1 MTLTLSCTFATSN
14 RSHEH
19 ARIAEELGYTRAFFY
34 DSPSLY
40 PDVWVQLC
48 RAADRTERIILG
60 PGCLVPSLRHP
71 ATNAAAIATL
81 ASIAGPQRVCVA
93 FGTGFT
99 GRLMLGKRPM
109 RWADVVEYVR
119 TVKALLRGEQVEW
132 EGSLIQLMHPEGF
145 GVPLPIE
152 VPIVLGAAGPKGA
165 AAARE
170 VADGVL
176 CAPEPLPGFDRT
188 ILFNYGT
195 VLDEGE
201 DPNSERVIA
210 AAGPG
215 MTMVFHFLYE
225 HRMLHLLPG
234 TDAWVAAYEEIE
246 PATRHL
252 AMHDRHLVAVTERD
266 RPFISGDILAAS
278 GMATTPGQLRD
289 KLAKMEESGVTEVA
303 YQPAGP
309 DIPRELEAFAKAATG

>member
-1 MTLTLSCTFATSN
+1 MSLTISCTFATSN
-14 RSHEH
+14 QSHEH
-19 ARIAEELGYTRAFFY
+19 ARIAEELGYTRAWFY

-60 PGCLVPSLRHP
+60 PGCLIPSLRHP
-71 ATNAAAIATL
+71 ATSASAIATL
-81 ASIAGPQRVCVA
+81 ASIAGRERVCVA

-109 RWADVVEYVR
+109 RWADVSHYVR
-119 TVKALLRGEQVEW
+119 TVRALLRGEQVEW
-132 EGSLIQLMHPEGF
+132 DGSIIQLMYTEGF
-145 GVPLPIE
+145 GVPLPLE
-152 VPIVLGAAGPKGA
+152 VPVVLGAAGPKGA

-176 CAPEPLPGFDRT
+176 CAPEALPGFDWT

-201 DPNSERVIA
+201 DPDSERVIA

-225 HRMLHLLPG
+225 HRMLDKLPG
-234 TDAWVAAYEEIE
+234 ADAWAAAYEGID
-246 PATRHL
+246 PATKHL

-266 RPFISGDILAAS
+266 RPFISGDVLMAS
-278 GMATTPGQLRD
+278 GMAMTPQQLRD

-309 DIPRELEAFAKAATG
+309 DIPRELEAFAKAAHG

>member
-1 MTLTLSCTFATSN
+1 MSLTLSCTFATSN
-14 RSHEH
+14 QSHEH
-19 ARIAEELGYTRAFFY
+19 ARIAEELGYTRAWFY

-40 PDVWVQLC
+40 PDVWIQLA
-48 RAADRTERIILG
+48 RAADRTSRIVLG

-81 ASIAGPQRVCVA
+81 ASIAGPDRVCVA

-109 RWADVVEYVR
+109 KWADVVEYVR
-119 TVKALLRGEQVEW
+119 TVKALLRGEQVMW
-132 EGSLIQLMHPEGF
+132 DGGLIQLMHPEGF
-145 GVPLPIE
+145 GVRLPIE

-176 CAPEPLPGFDRT
+176 CAPEPLPGFDWT
-188 ILFNYGT
+188 ILFTYGT
-195 VLDEGE
+195 ILDEGE

-225 HRMLHLLPG
+225 HGMLDTLAG
-234 TDAWVAAYEEIE
+234 AEVWAGAYEGID
-246 PATRHL
+246 PATKHL

-278 GMATTPGQLRD
+278 GMASTPSQLRD
-289 KLAKMEESGVTEVA
+289 KLASMAESGVTEVA

-309 DIPRELEAFAKAATG
+309 DIPRELEAFAKAAHG